1 MPNRDHWRG
10 FRGGEAGPRGR
21 DEAGSSPERGSE
33 SRSFRGATPSP
44 ARPTGGDP
52 GFRVED
58 ARLNAA
64 LDRYERERGGR
75 RADYGHDQNYLPGY
89 HEGGSRFGFF
99 SLGGDAEPERARGS
113 RPEPYRTAADQAFD
127 RDIDQDLDPDYL
139 HWRAQQMAR
148 HDRDYAD
155 WRRHQ
160 REQYDEEYRRFR
172 AERRD
177 DFHQRFQDWRAQR
190 DAEASAAA
198 TPPEDKI

>member
-1 MPNRDHWRG
+1 MPNRDQWRG
-10 FRGGEAGPRGR
+10 FGGGESGPRDRDGAGR
-21 DEAGSSPERGSE
+21 SGRGSE
-33 SRSFRGATPSP
+33 DRSFGAA
-44 ARPTGGDP
+44 ARDP
-52 GFRVED
+52 LRDPVFRAED

-64 LDRYERERGGR
+64 LERQERVRGVR
-75 RADYGHDQNYLPGY
+75 RPEYGHDQNYRPGY

-99 SLGGDAEPERARGS
+99 GFGRE
-113 RPEPYRTAADQAFD
+113 D
-127 RDIDQDLDPDYL
+127 RDIDQDFDPDYL

-148 HDRDYAD
+148 HDHDYAD

-190 DAEASAAA
+190 DAAASAAA